1 MASTGETLTSQEY
14 IAHHLHH
21 LQVGSGF
28 WTVNI
33 DSMVFSVV
41 LGTLFIWLFRKV
53 AVKATSGVP
62 GKLQC
67 FVEMVFGFVDDT
79 VKGIFHGKNKLIAPL
94 ALTVFVWIFLMNAMD
109 LLPIDYLPR
118 LAQLSN
124 IPYLRVVPSAD
135 VNITLSMSFGVFFLI
150 LFYSIKIKG
159 VGGFIKELT
168 LTPFKHWAFV
178 PINLL

>member
-53 AVKATSGVP
+53 AVQATSGVP

-79 VKGIFHGKNKLIAPL
+79 VKGIFHG
-94 ALTVFVWIFLMNAMD
+94 T
-109 LLPIDYLPR
+109 
-118 LAQLSN
+118 
-124 IPYLRVVPSAD
+124 
-135 VNITLSMSFGVFFLI
+135 
-150 LFYSIKIKG
+150 
-159 VGGFIKELT
+159 
-168 LTPFKHWAFV
+168 
-178 PINLL
+178 